1 MIRPAFVYSYNNDN
15 DDIIIIII
23 TIITAIHT
31 ENKPHVSQLEEL

>member
-15 DDIIIIII
+15 DDIIIII